1 MRIFA
6 ICLLGLVVGCATTK
20 NIMITTTP
28 PGAVLEVDNQPPIG
42 KSPQTYQ
49 FVWENDTDIHFVSA
63 SLDGYRQEPVPMRK
77 DYDKDTL
84 NIQLKPVQKRLTI
97 NVEPV
102 PGLVKLNGRL
112 LSLKPVSSVTTDD
125 LDFNKDVRTGQWATY
140 TITAERRG
148 FKTATTQAIAGDKDA
163 SLIFPLVLRPQ
174 DKEINVT
181 TTPPGATVYFDDEQ
195 IGPSPA
201 KATRDF
207 PYDVDKDDYVK
218 HKLRASAPGYPDQTI
233 EIAWDEAKPDYHIDL
248 LPFTKVAR
256 IHTTPPGGVVALD
269 GNVLKQDEKGDSLV
283 KLSFPPLD
291 EKGTLKTYSGRITK
305 ETEVAKWYPQNI
317 TMAWDDGKTD
327 YTFPL
332 KEIRIVSMPLLGLA
346 ITRGGTGW
354 TYGPQTVQT
363 IASKDVNERSGL
375 VVERLTPSELKGQTI
390 DSLSISPD
398 GKRLLF
404 SVLIEKPDFRSLIYT
419 MPADGSG
426 PPELV
431 NDGKSL
437 DVTPCFSPDGQQ
449 ILFSSDRAGNR
460 LSVWAISA
468 TGALGAQQFT
478 TGDTNDV
485 WPCLDSSPKA
495 RLFYQAFTDR
505 LSDPIIFSRPID
517 GNTRMDLGV
526 EDGRQPRINP
536 KNDSVLYCAYNPK
549 THKRDIFKVGDRG
562 STAVNL
568 TNTSD
573 FDEYDAI
580 WDQNGAKIAFASDQ
594 GQDEDKR
601 HNVDIWVLDLTQ
613 SNAKPV
619 QVTSNASQDDRPVW
633 DPTGRAIY
641 FRSNRGNEWGIWK
654 VTLK

>member
-20 NIMITTTP
+20 DITITSNP
-28 PGAVLEVDNQPPIG
+28 PGAVLEVDNQSIG
-42 KSPQTYQ
+42 KAPQAYK
-49 FVWENDTDIHFVSA
+49 FVWENDNDIHYVNA
-63 SLDGYRQEPVPMRK
+63 TLDGYRVEPVQMRK

-97 NVEPV
+97 DVEPV
-102 PGLVKLNGRL
+102 PGLVKLNGKL
-112 LSLKPVSSVTTDD
+112 LSPKPVSQITTDD
-125 LDFNKDVRTGQWATY
+125 LDFNRNVQTGEWAKY

-148 FKTATTQAIAGDKDA
+148 FQTATTEAVAGDKDG
-163 SLIFPLVLRPQ
+163 SLIYQLILKPQ
-174 DKEINVT
+174 NKEINVT

-195 IGPSPA
+195 LGASPV
-201 KATRDF
+201 KGTRDF

-218 HKLRASAPGYPDQTI
+218 HKLRASAPGYPDQSI
-233 EIAWDEAKPDYHIDL
+233 DIAWDEAKADYHIDM

-256 IHTTPPGGVVALD
+256 IHTAPPGGVVTLD

-283 KLSFPPLD
+283 RLSFPPLD
-291 EKGTLKTYSGRITK
+291 DKGTLKTYSGTITK
-305 ETEVAKWYPQNI
+305 ETEVAKWYPMSF

-327 YTFPL
+327 YVFPL
-332 KEIRIVSMPLLGLA
+332 REIRTVSMPLLQLMM
-346 ITRGGTGW
+346 TRGGSGW

-375 VVERLTPSELKGQTI
+375 VVERLTPNEVKGQQI

-404 SVLIEKPDFRSLIYT
+404 SVLMEKPDFRSLIYT

-478 TGDTNDV
+478 QGDTNDL
-485 WPCLDSSPKA
+485 WPCLDSSPKT
-495 RLFYQAFTDR
+495 RLFYEAFTDR
-505 LSDPIIFSRPID
+505 LADPIIFSRPID
-517 GNTRMDLGV
+517 GNSRMDLGV
-526 EDGRQPRINP
+526 DDGRQPRINP
-536 KNDSVLYCAYNPK
+536 KNDSVLYCAYNAK

-562 STAVNL
+562 SGAVNL
-568 TNTSD
+568 TNTLD
-573 FDEYDAI
+573 ADEYDAI
-580 WDQNGAKIAFASDQ
+580 WDQNGGKIAYASDA
-594 GQDEDKR
+594 GLDEDKR
-601 HNVDIWVLDLTQ
+601 HNADIWVLDLTQ
-613 SNAKPV
+613 SNARPV
-619 QVTSNASQDDRPVW
+619 QVTANASQDDRPVW

-641 FRSNRGNEWGIWK
+641 FRSNRGTEWGIWK